1 MIRLNLIKKV
11 LKNTAVFATVIV
23 MSLGTTGVF
32 TKATTWANY
41 AFAFNY
47 AGYVERTS
55 PLYKSVANDYVTM
68 ETTYVDIPDI
78 RMDAVVV
85 SASNDS
91 TTYSSVVSFYGEEW
105 HMFYNWVP
113 VSNTGTS
120 IKIKATLVD
129 DYGWDGAYVQGYW
142 HSDSGISQ

>member
-32 TKATTWANY
+32 TKATTWSNFLY
-41 AFAFNY
+41 VFNY
-47 AGYVERTS
+47 VGQSLSTD
-55 PLYKSVANDYVTM
+55 PLYKNQANDYVTM

-85 SASNDS
+85 NANVDS
-91 TTYSSVVSFYGEEW
+91 TIYSPVVSFYGEEW
-105 HMFYNWVP
+105 NMFYNTVP
-113 VSNTGTS
+113 SGTS

-129 DYGWDGAYVQGYW
+129 DYGWGGAYVQGYW